1 MPVRIAVKQLDEQC
15 KRADLLYFNPISEK
29 WEDITSV
36 YCENIVVEETGMLY
50 MTSGRKIVCIF
61 GPGEYSEVEYDEKHN
76 ADLEIFSR
84 VHSVDI

>member
-1 MPVRIAVKQLDEQC
+1 MSVKIAVKLLDEQC
-15 KRADLLYFNPISEK
+15 KRADLLYFNPITEN
-29 WEDITSV
+29 WEDITSI

-61 GPGEYSEVEYDEKHN
+61 GPGEYSGVEFYGKLN

-84 VHSVDI
+84 VHSADI